1 MRQTVPHQPR
11 AFQRTGV
18 GCTRAFAS
26 LKATSPRHLRL
37 RYILANAGKA
47 CMTNTVTVHS
57 APLKVSIVTP
67 SFNQAPFITRT
78 IESVLSQDW
87 KSLDYIV
94 CDGDSTDGTQAIL
107 AKYGDRI
114 AWISEKDDGQ
124 ADAVNKG
131 IRATDGDIIGWLNS
145 DDIYYPG
152 TVRTVVEYFSRHP
165 EFDVVYGMADH
176 IDVDDRPYEPYP
188 TEPWNFVRLQEI
200 CFLCQPAVFLRRSVI
215 ERHGLLDTSLR
226 FCMDYEYW
234 LRLGAAG
241 IHFGYLE
248 RRLAGSRMYPE
259 NKTLGARL
267 QMHAENNNMI
277 WKRFGQVP
285 HRWIFAYAHAWVEEH
300 VTQSKYPMRFIF
312 RMGTPLLLALLSLFA
327 ALYWNRRVSPEMFKV
342 GYGLLT
348 QRRGKFIRGALGR

>member
-1 MRQTVPHQPR
+1 MVAHIRQTAPHQRR
-11 AFQRTGV
+11 AFRRTGL

-26 LKATSPRHLRL
+26 LKATSPSHLRL

-47 CMTNTVTVHS
+47 YMTNTVTVHS
-57 APLKVSIVTP
+57 AALKVSIVTP

-87 KSLDYIV
+87 KLVDYIV
-94 CDGDSTDGTQAIL
+94 CDGDSTDGTQVIL

-145 DDIYYPG
+145 DDIYYSEA
-152 TVRTVVEYFSRHP
+152 VRTVVEYFSKHP
-165 EFDVVYGMADH
+165 EVDVVYGMADH
-176 IDVDDRPYEPYP
+176 IDVNDRAYEFYS
-188 TEPWNFVRLQEI
+188 TEPWNFARLQEI
-200 CFLCQPAVFLRRSVI
+200 CFLCQPAVFLRRSVV
-215 ERHGLLDTSLR
+215 ERHGLLDKSLR

-241 IHFGYLE
+241 VRFGYLE
-248 RRLAGSRMYPE
+248 QKLAGSRMYPE

-267 QMHAENNNMI
+267 EVHAEINNMFR
-277 WKRFGQVP
+277 KRFNQVP
-285 HRWIFAYAHAWVEEH
+285 DRWIFSYAVVWVEKY
-300 VTQSKYPMRFIF
+300 VTKSNPRHFLF
-312 RMGTPLLLALLSLFA
+312 RIGRRALAVPIAILA
-327 ALYWNRRVSPEMFKV
+327 GLYWNRRVSWGM
-342 GYGLLT
+342 
-348 QRRGKFIRGALGR
+348 LGPCTHKTR